1 MSEKKF
7 TLYPSNWLYNAG
19 VIGLLRV
26 LETGGENVTDFLSQ
40 DGGLELRSSIFDKV
54 KYGKVEI
61 PKVIKY
67 LVDYEVSEEEL
78 NDWKNKTTG
87 KENSKETNA
96 DKYRDFYERFGRSDF
111 GYKFV
116 RAGNKL
122 FSSDKPFQDLVQHSE
137 WRSFE
142 YPDLVA
148 NIPKLIAASE
158 GEKCDLCFCY
168 PVVIKDPKSKL
179 QTRLTQ
185 LQSTHLKELGPSP
198 GKFPNGFW
206 NMNNSMRICFLC
218 SFLILHHRFA
228 FVHLSDNSEFFINA
242 PSFQVM
248 WHLNKFAVGLLG
260 ASSSKKTLD
269 KRNILAMSVIEYATK
284 VQTTLGAW
292 TGMNIELVS
301 RHGDRVKSSSLP
313 YDVIQLLSDRRI
325 AEILS
330 RIGEFTILNLVLDRD
345 FSRLMEIGYR
355 LLRIGLKPYNERNG
369 SENDYIEYVLK
380 LDRNQKSPTRVADRI
395 FRLCAIVEEK
405 RKRREVYGHGHC
417 FARS

>member
-1 MSEKKF
+1 MSEEKF

-40 DGGLELRSSIFDKV
+40 NGVLELSSSIFDKI

-78 NDWKNKTTG
+78 KDWKNETTG
-87 KENSKETNA
+87 KGSSKETNA

-122 FSSDKPFQDLVQHSE
+122 FASKTPFQNLVQFSE
-137 WRSFE
+137 WQSFE
-142 YPDLVA
+142 YPGLVA
-148 NIPKLIAASE
+148 NIPKLIAVSE

-168 PVVIKDPKSKL
+168 PVIIKDPKSKL
-179 QTRLTQ
+179 QVRLTQ
-185 LQSTHLKELGPSP
+185 LQSTHLKELGSSP
-198 GKFPNGFW
+198 EKFPNGFW
-206 NMNNSMRICFLC
+206 NMNHSMRICFLC
-218 SFLILHHRFA
+218 SFLIIHHRFA
-228 FVHLSDNSEFFINA
+228 FVQLSDGSEIFINA

-260 ASSSKKTLD
+260 TSSSKKTLN

-292 TGMNIELVS
+292 TGMNIEVVS
-301 RHGDRVKSSSLP
+301 RHRDQVEFSSMP

-345 FSRLMEIGYR
+345 FSRLMEMGYR
-355 LLRIGLKPYNERNG
+355 LLRIGLKPHNERN
-369 SENDYIEYVLK
+369 NNYIKYVLK
-380 LDRNQKSPTRVADRI
+380 LDKNQKNPTRVADRI
-395 FRLCAIVEEK
+395 FKLCTIIEEK
-405 RKRREVYGHGHC
+405 RKRREAYGHRHR